1 MVSNEYIFLCEISYL
16 LATITW
22 EEASEGELLE
32 DDEEEGL
39 ASETLVLVFGFFG
52 LTLFTLEEEGC
63 FNPNET

>member
-1 MVSNEYIFLCEISYL
+1 M
-16 LATITW
+16 
-22 EEASEGELLE
+22 LE

-63 FNPNET
+63 FNPNETWSIPTKIWTSGKICTSALV